1 VALEKAR
8 LLDETRRRAAYL
20 EALTTVAAALRVA
33 PDRPSMQPIILG
45 QLLQLL
51 DAQGATLTL
60 RDVDSG
66 DNLTVQASG
75 DWEPV
80 AGLRLAPGEGVV
92 GRVIQSGVATISA
105 DIRTDSALARPDLVR
120 DIPAVAC
127 VPLIVQH
134 ETIGCLMV
142 GRRAPFREE
151 DVRLL
156 TAIAEMASNALH
168 RAGVMETLEERVH
181 DRTHELEAANTQLQ
195 ELDRLKTEFV
205 SNVTHELRT
214 PITNILLYLD
224 LLRLSPAA
232 ERSAHYLDVLKSESV
247 RLGGLIEDLLTLSRL
262 ERGAI
267 AMDVEPHPLDALLAE
282 VLVAQTPSAHSRGVD
297 LGHDPNLDLP
307 VALVSRTQILQ
318 VFTNLVANA
327 IAYARPG
334 GEVRLSTREATVG
347 ERALVGARVFN
358 DGPPIDPEDLPHIF
372 DRFYRGRTGQES
384 GQPGTGLGLAISRE
398 IVERHAGWIE
408 VESGTEGTAFT
419 VWLPAPPAG

>member
-1 VALEKAR
+1 MAK
-8 LLDETRRRAAYL
+8 
-20 EALTTVAAALRVA
+20 
-33 PDRPSMQPIILG
+33 
-45 QLLQLL
+45 
-51 DAQGATLTL
+51 
-60 RDVDSG
+60 
-66 DNLTVQASG
+66 
-75 DWEPV
+75 
-80 AGLRLAPGEGVV
+80 
-92 GRVIQSGVATISA
+92 ISA
-105 DIRTDSALARPDLVR
+105 DIRTDPALARPDLVK

-142 GRRAPFREE
+142 GRRVPFREE

-156 TAIAEMASNALH
+156 TAIAEMAGNALH

-181 DRTHELEAANTQLQ
+181 DRTHELEDANTRLQ

-232 ERSAHYLDVLKSESV
+232 ERSAHYMDVLRSESV

-267 AMDVEPHPLDALLAE
+267 AMEVEPHPLDALLAE
-282 VLVAQTPSAHSRGVD
+282 VLIAQTPSAQSRGVD
-297 LGHDPNLDLP
+297 LSHDPNLDLP

-334 GEVRLSTREATVG
+334 GAGAAFDPRGDGGRSHVRRRTGVQR
-347 ERALVGARVFN
+347 RAPDRPRRPAAHLRPLLPRAHRAGVRPARDRVGAGN
-358 DGPPIDPEDLPHIF
+358 LQG
-372 DRFYRGRTGQES
+372 DRRASCRLDRGRERSRGH
-384 GQPGTGLGLAISRE
+384 GLHRVAPRP
-398 IVERHAGWIE
+398 AGWLSIQP
-408 VESGTEGTAFT
+408 EGGPSAAGAGAPDPRFR
-419 VWLPAPPAG
+419 PAR